1 MEAECRKVLYSIYEL
16 RKNETQP
23 DKEEINSKFINFS
36 NKETKFQSNFLFSF
50 KSEIEFCLAMIHFL
64 SKDYEKVNKYF

>member
-23 DKEEINSKFINFS
+23 DKEEINSKFIYFS
-36 NKETKFQSNFLFSF
+36 NKETKFQSNF
-50 KSEIEFCLAMIHFL
+50 
-64 SKDYEKVNKYF
+64 